1 MLGDPFA
8 AAQQAKGALIDG
20 ADILAAM
27 GQVLRAACGPQ
38 ARESSVS
45 MEKMTVMGAR
55 Y

>member
-27 GQVLRAACGPQ
+27 GQVLRAGLRP
-38 ARESSVS
+38 
-45 MEKMTVMGAR
+45 TGA
-55 Y
+55 